1 MRFLIPVDFSE
12 ASENMLRFAF
22 ELNRHFFARME
33 ILHLFDI
40 PITVGDDSE
49 VYLKNYQAYRKSYD
63 DELWEFVRR
72 NKGEY
77 HYETDVF
84 ATSGGHYQGIVD
96 YAEKH
101 RPDLL
106 IVGHRGAGGLRRWV
120 FGSVS
125 RYLLTH
131 PPVPVL
137 SVPED
142 CAPAGESAISKILVA
157 TDLAS
162 AVPESSVA
170 FLRRFAEKTKAEIDL
185 VHVRVKDELILPDE
199 ASVRES
205 LEKSL
210 GARVEFMEMR
220 DGEHVSEAID
230 RKVATG
236 GYDLLVTVP
245 HAHTWLDR
253 LLIGSETREL
263 SGLMR
268 IPLMSL
274 PGQ

>member
-1 MRFLIPVDFSE
+1 
-12 ASENMLRFAF
+12 MLRFAF
-22 ELNRHFFARME
+22 EMNRHFFARLE

-40 PITVGDDSE
+40 PITVGDDSD

-77 HYETDVF
+77 HYDTEVF
-84 ATSGGHYQGIVD
+84 STSGGHYQGIVD
-96 YAEKH
+96 YSEKH
-101 RPDLL
+101 HPDLL
-106 IVGHRGAGGLRRWV
+106 IVGHRGVGGLRRWV

-142 CAPAGESAISKILVA
+142 YAPSGGSAISRILVT

-162 AVPESSVA
+162 AVPESSAA

-185 VHVRVKDELILPDE
+185 VHVRVKDELMLPDE

-210 GARVEFMEMR
+210 GARVEFMEKR
-220 DGEHVSEAID
+220 EGEHVSEAIE

-236 GYDLLVTVP
+236 GYDLLVTMP

-253 LLIGSETREL
+253 LLIGSETGEL
-263 SGLMR
+263 AGLME

>member
-63 DELWEFVRR
+63 DALWEFVRR

-106 IVGHRGAGGLRRWV
+106 IVGHSGAGALRRWV

-142 CAPAGESAISKILVA
+142 YSRPGSPTISKILVT

-162 AVPESSVA
+162 TIPDRSAS
-170 FLRRFAEKTKAEIDL
+170 FLRRFSEKLKAEIDL
-185 VHVRVKDELILPDE
+185 VHVRVKDEVILPDE
-199 ASVRES
+199 AAVRENW
-205 LEKSL
+205 EKSL
-210 GARVEFMEMR
+210 GTEVEFIETEP
-220 DGEHVSEAID
+220 GEHVGEAID
-230 RKVATG
+230 RRVAKG

-253 LLIGSETREL
+253 LLIGSETSNLAGMME
-263 SGLMR
+263 

-274 PGQ
+274 PGE